1 MCYGIL
7 HYSSVARKSLMS
19 SISTQTYLNF
29 QLKKKHNQHTKCQNF
44 QSEIHIYIY
53 IHAALQENIM
63 NVYSVSL
70 LWPFLVISL
79 VDFFG
84 DDVPELSEDHVLPLL
99 AFLATEHC
107 QGPLLVSRIN
117 LVFLSQSHGLHP
129 SVTGTCNKLTIKG
142 INC

>member
-1 MCYGIL
+1 
-7 HYSSVARKSLMS
+7 MS
-19 SISTQTYLNF
+19 KFSIRN
-29 QLKKKHNQHTKCQNF
+29 
-44 QSEIHIYIY
+44 IY

-79 VDFFG
+79 VDFLG

-99 AFLATEHC
+99 ALLPTEHC

-129 SVTGTCNKLTIKG
+129 SVTRTCNKPRNVQSRESIVKH
-142 INC
+142 